1 MENNYFELPPLL
13 DEGIIKR
20 ASRFGSAELCD
31 GMKGMGV
38 PNDGCLAAEILPIE
52 KNMRMVG
59 TACTVET
66 KDGDNFPIHV
76 AIYQGKPGYV
86 LMIDGKAC
94 QERTYLGDLMG
105 AAAKAIGFNGIV
117 CDGFVR
123 DRLGL
128 EELGMPIFSRGFMQ
142 RTPSKK
148 GPGKIN
154 TPITCGGVEV
164 HPGDLVLGDAD
175 GVTVVPKDLIEAVL
189 EKAEEKLEYEKNRR
203 IKIAEYAKAREEDK
217 VLPDLAPGWVRE
229 MLGK

>member
-13 DEGIIKR
+13 DEEIIRR

-38 PNDGCLAAEILPIE
+38 PNDGCLAAAILPID

-117 CDGFVR
+117 CESA
-123 DRLGL
+123 DRR
-128 EELGMPIFSRGFMQ
+128 S
-142 RTPSKK
+142 
-148 GPGKIN
+148 
-154 TPITCGGVEV
+154 
-164 HPGDLVLGDAD
+164 
-175 GVTVVPKDLIEAVL
+175 EAFGCL
-189 EKAEEKLEYEKNRR
+189 SCWRSCFY
-203 IKIAEYAKAREEDK
+203 Y
-217 VLPDLAPGWVRE
+217 G
-229 MLGK
+229 